1 MIADEDH
8 NGNDGPRRA
17 IDYLPDFNRYSDR
30 VEQDNSDGDVENGAC
45 KTIKPGTGEVE
56 DGFSGRSN
64 NAGQEPGPLENEWLR
79 SSN

>member
-17 IDYLPDFNRYSDR
+17 IGYLPNFNQYADR
-30 VEQDNSDGDVENGAC
+30 VEEDNSDGDVENGAP
-45 KTIKPGTGEVE
+45 KTIKSGTEQVE
-56 DGFSGRSN
+56 DVFSGRSDD
-64 NAGQEPGPLENEWLR
+64 AGQEPGPLENEWLR